1 MDCRSTFA
9 VMKRVGVIG
18 CGWLGAPLLSHLRAL
33 GYDVFGTYRS
43 QPPQGD
49 FTCFAWAGEAI
60 AHDAFQHALT
70 LCDAVVVT
78 IPPQRGLSDA
88 ENIQFHRQIA
98 QRLSTF
104 NENMHVIY
112 TSSTSA
118 YGDREGA
125 CVEHAAD
132 HTSRA
137 YGIEKAYHMY
147 FENTTIL
154 RFGGL
159 VGPQRQPGH
168 FFKVGQSISQPS
180 AWVNM
185 THQADALAAIA
196 HVLRLES
203 YGIFNV
209 VSPEHVSR
217 RAFYTKAFAHAA
229 LGTPV
234 FTEDN
239 ATGKRVLSDKIMH
252 RLGFAFQYASP
263 LDML

>member
-1 MDCRSTFA
+1 
-9 VMKRVGVIG
+9 MKRIGVIG
-18 CGWLGAPLLSHLRAL
+18 CGWLGAPLLAHLQTL

-49 FTCFAWAGEAI
+49 FICFAWSGEEI
-60 AHDAFQHALT
+60 EHPNFKHALT

-78 IPPQRGLSDA
+78 IPPQRGISDI
-88 ENIQFHRQIA
+88 ENIQMHRQIA
-98 QRLSTF
+98 QRLSKI
-104 NENMHVIY
+104 NEQMQVVY

-132 HTSRA
+132 HYSRA

-147 FENTTIL
+147 FEHTTIL

-159 VGPQRQPGH
+159 IGPQRAPSQ
-168 FFKVGQSISQPS
+168 FFKPGQAIAQPEG
-180 AWVNM
+180 WVNM

-203 YGIFNV
+203 SGIFNV
-209 VSPEHVSR
+209 VSPTHATR
-217 RAFYTKAFAHAA
+217 RAFYTKAYENAG
-229 LGTPV
+229 LGTPL
-234 FTEDN
+234 FTTDE
-239 ATGKRVLSDKIMH
+239 AIGKRVLSDKITQ
-252 RLGFAFQYASP
+252 RLGFAFHYDSP